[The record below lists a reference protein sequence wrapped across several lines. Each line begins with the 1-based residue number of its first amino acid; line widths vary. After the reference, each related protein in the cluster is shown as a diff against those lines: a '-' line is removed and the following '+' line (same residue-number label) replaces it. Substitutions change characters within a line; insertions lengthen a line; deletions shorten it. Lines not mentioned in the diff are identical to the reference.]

1 MEVAVE
7 TIGTGGGAGTQV
19 SITWDLFLSICDAIA
34 IFLKDHGVVL
44 AKTFVLWVRSGG
56 ESRLERGVSNSPD
69 LSELLNLLLK
79 NEGRFTVHIEG
90 SQSCVL
96 MMITGVEKLNCPER
110 QTKSIT
116 SFL

>member
-1 MEVAVE
+1 MAVSEE

-19 SITWDLFLSICDAIA
+19 SITWALFVSICDAIA

-44 AKTFVLWVRSGG
+44 AKTFVLWIRSGG
-56 ESRLERGVSNSPD
+56 KSRLELGVSNSPD

-79 NEGRFTVHIEG
+79 NEDRFTVHIEG

-96 MMITGVEKLNCPER
+96 MMIAGVEKLNGPER
-110 QTKSIT
+110 QTKAIT